1 MIILDIVINT
11 MNKMKKSYL
20 IFVLIGLTLKSQAQV
35 DSIVELEKTGVL
47 TWLKSESVKKEAPIC
62 AMLFLA
68 GAADGLSQDLLFHY
82 NEFERTTGFEN
93 HQYWDPDIS
102 WRNKYKNGD
111 PNAGAKFFG
120 STTFLVGLTDG
131 YHASRSFRDIMIITS
146 LATSDK
152 GVTKKEI
159 ATKMA
164 IYTICYGSGFTL
176 VYDYLIK

>member
-1 MIILDIVINT
+1 MKRLTIVI
-11 MNKMKKSYL
+11 S
-20 IFVLIGLTLKSQAQV
+20 ICIVAVQVQAQI
-35 DSIVELEKTGVL
+35 DSTSTKGNNAVL
-47 TWLKSESVKKEAPIC
+47 NWLKSESVKKEAPIC
-62 AMLFLA
+62 ATLFLA

-82 NEFERTTGFEN
+82 NEFERTTGVEN
-93 HQYWDPDIS
+93 HQYWDPNIS

-111 PNAGAKFFG
+111 PSAGAKFFG

-152 GVTKKEI
+152 GVTKKEV
-159 ATKMA
+159 ATKAA

-176 VYDYLIK
+176 VYDFLIK